1 MADHDDSAAQPIGEL
16 ASRIS
21 EQVSR
26 LVRDELRL
34 AQAEVTEKAKKAG
47 IGAGLF
53 GGAGV
58 VALYGVAALVA
69 AAILGLAGPVPDWA
83 AALIVAAVLLAVA
96 GVTALLGR
104 REVTRAMPPMPQ
116 QAVAGV
122 KQDIRT
128 VKESAQR

>member
-58 VALYGVAALVA
+58 VALYGVA
-69 AAILGLAGPVPDWA
+69 GPVPDWA
-83 AALIVAAVLLAVA
+83 AALIVAAVLLAAA
-96 GVTALLGR
+96 GATALLGR
-104 REVTRAMPPMPQ
+104 REVTQAMPPMPQ
-116 QAVAGV
+116 EAVAGV

-128 VKESAQR
+128 VKE